1 MNDGH
6 LHLSGIPTL
15 RALEVAAAQI
25 DDAAVPD
32 RECENA
38 RLTALP
44 APARVMED
52 DQPEIA
58 LRAHAQL
65 PQFLGQRQAPS
76 VLELGKNQLTG
87 WFSQPPGRAPERAPR
102 GIAGERIVNVDPSPG
117 KVGGLFRRLRQ
128 VRLRN
133 GVSGQG

>member
-6 LHLSGIPTL
+6 LHLSGIATL
-15 RALEVAAAQI
+15 RALEVTAAQI

-52 DQPEIA
+52 DQPEIV
-58 LRAHAQL
+58 
-65 PQFLGQRQAPS
+65 LGLTPS
-76 VLELGKNQLTG
+76 SPSL
-87 WFSQPPGRAPERAPR
+87 SDSGRPR
-102 GIAGERIVNVDPSPG
+102 PS
-117 KVGGLFRRLRQ
+117 
-128 VRLRN
+128 
-133 GVSGQG
+133 